1 MLKKINKK
9 YKIYKN
15 IKYIIKNIKNSFYAI
30 TYFFLF
36 YSQKDFI
43 VQKRIFTLYIFKI
56 NGIVKIRF
64 QSFYRSTKLLD
75 FNNS

>member
-1 MLKKINKK
+1 MQLHI
-9 YKIYKN
+9 
-15 IKYIIKNIKNSFYAI
+15 
-30 TYFFLF
+30 FFLF